1 MEPAAQGVPGYFV
14 WQAPGQPVVIHLS
27 VDVVDRMGADILRGF
42 AAVPKRGAE
51 VGGVLIGTVTQ
62 SGAPAKTR
70 TVRIED
76 FEAVPCTYARGPSYL
91 LTAAER
97 TYFDEVCQ
105 RRSTKVVGF
114 YRSHTREGLTL
125 QPEDLQLLDRS
136 FPPIA
141 QVVLLVKP
149 FATKPGVAGFF
160 VRENGQFPAATPL
173 EFPFRRREMT
183 GEEPPP
189 RPPMEERKRKKG
201 EPAPSPSEGREE
213 STAAAPAPYYRIFS
227 AEPKEPSEDPPKEPQ
242 GPKSRTGVWLVA
254 SFLFLLLGVVLGYE
268 ASRLNAPRRASDF
281 ALSLGVER
289 TGGNLTVHWNPDAKA
304 VLSADNGVLEIE
316 DAGETK
322 RVELD
327 RANLSSGSFVYAT
340 TSDKVRFRLVVSL
353 GSGLSVTEALG
364 WSR

>member
-1 MEPAAQGVPGYFV
+1 
-14 WQAPGQPVVIHLS
+14 
-27 VDVVDRMGADILRGF
+27 
-42 AAVPKRGAE
+42 
-51 VGGVLIGTVTQ
+51 
-62 SGAPAKTR
+62 
-70 TVRIED
+70 
-76 FEAVPCTYARGPSYL
+76 
-91 LTAAER
+91 
-97 TYFDEVCQ
+97 
-105 RRSTKVVGF
+105 
-114 YRSHTREGLTL
+114 
-125 QPEDLQLLDRS
+125 
-136 FPPIA
+136 
-141 QVVLLVKP
+141 
-149 FATKPGVAGFF
+149 
-160 VRENGQFPAATPL
+160 
-173 EFPFRRREMT
+173 
-183 GEEPPP
+183 
-189 RPPMEERKRKKG
+189 MEERKRKKG